1 MLSLNNG
8 FSHHWLFSFL
18 HTLFNLV
25 FCRKQLE
32 LQCLSH
38 FRSFKSLFV
47 EFICLCHSFPS
58 FPLSPKLQFYSK
70 CAEKSPLGPD
80 SYLNQRHRPKKWKR
94 SERGEA
100 DYWTRGHHTSI
111 PFCTAAYLSNKEERT
126 RCWKRSILTGNE
138 SSSSW
143 VSSICLKIPWSHV
156 PDAPQINF
164 EMQVTKYQLQL
175 SSDPRKNGRTLKKV

>member
-1 MLSLNNG
+1 MLGFGWFCKVSNVCQHKSSTWYMIKTSSSFCICTSYALYILVVQRNVEPKQRIFSSLII
-8 FSHHWLFSFL
+8 FL
-18 HTLFNLV
+18 PSYS

-100 DYWTRGHHTSI
+100 DY
-111 PFCTAAYLSNKEERT
+111 
-126 RCWKRSILTGNE
+126 
-138 SSSSW
+138 
-143 VSSICLKIPWSHV
+143 
-156 PDAPQINF
+156 
-164 EMQVTKYQLQL
+164 
-175 SSDPRKNGRTLKKV
+175 